1 MEGDGVGTMASILV
15 IDDNPETLAL
25 LVKLLGSED
34 YRVLPAD
41 SGQLGL
47 SAAISQSP
55 DLILLDMRMP
65 GMDGLETCRRLKAE
79 PLTRQIPVILMSA
92 YAEVAQWSAGL
103 RAGAVDFVN
112 KPFHAEELLARIRTQ
127 LELGAAS
134 LKLEQTVATRTQELR
149 QANLRLDALWSLV
162 SLVNQE
168 GAEELEDKAIYDFVL
183 EKIVAMTASRYG
195 FFGLVDE
202 SETVMTIHAWSG
214 QAMADCAMVHKPVE
228 YRIAEVGLWGEAVRY
243 RKPLVVNDYSAPDIA
258 RKGYPGGHVQ
268 LTRLM
273 VVPAFTRGRISAV
286 AAVANKQGEYDDAD
300 LKQLMAFMDG
310 VAMTLAHRKIWAEL
324 KASELKFHT
333 VADFTYDLETWRAPD
348 GKYVYVSPSCERITG
363 YSAAEFMAGTGL
375 SLEIVLPQDRV
386 IIEKHYALEGPADQG
401 EDRHID
407 FRFITKDGRVR
418 WMSHYC
424 TQVVDGAGNPIG
436 RRASN
441 RDITDRKQTEETIQ
455 ALLRDKDLLLHEVHH
470 RIKNNMNSVAS
481 LLSLQRCKLQ
491 DQGAIDALETAQNRL
506 RSMGLLYDRLYRSNH
521 LQAMAVGNY
530 LGPLVKEIVEAIPCH
545 ASISIVDDIGD
556 FELPAQV
563 LQPLGIVVNEIVTN
577 SLKYAFEGR
586 DTGVIQVEACKAG
599 NRVCITLGDDGV
611 GLPSSINFENSS
623 GLGLVLIKALVE
635 QMDATV
641 RMETTEGTKFIVDFE
656 G

>member
-1 MEGDGVGTMASILV
+1 MDSSANILV
-15 IDDNPETLAL
+15 VDDSPATLTMLAMVLEAEGYRVFLVDSGEAAL
-25 LVKLLGSED
+25 LT
-34 YRVLPAD
+34 
-41 SGQLGL
+41 
-47 SAAISQSP
+47 AATQTP
-55 DLILLDMRMP
+55 DLIILDIQMP
-65 GMDGLETCRRLKAE
+65 GMDGFETCRRFKAD
-79 PLTRQIPVILMSA
+79 PVTKDIPVILMSA
-92 YAEVAQWSAGL
+92 YADASQWSTGL
-103 RAGAVDFVN
+103 GAGAVDFLHV
-112 KPFHAEELLARIRTQ
+112 PVRPAELLARIRTQ
-127 LELGAAS
+127 LELS
-134 LKLEQTVATRTQELR
+134 SVNIKLEQTVIERTQDLR

-183 EKIVAMTASRYG
+183 EKIVAMTGSRYG

-202 SETVMTIHAWSG
+202 SETVMTIHSWSG

-228 YRIAEVGLWGEAVRY
+228 YRIAEVGLWGEAVRH
-243 RKPLVVNDYSAPDIA
+243 RKPLVVNDYSDPDLA
-258 RKGYPGGHVQ
+258 KKGYPGGHVQ

-273 VVPAFTRGRISAV
+273 VVPAFIRGRISAV
-286 AAVANKQGEYDDAD
+286 AAVANKPKEYDDAD
-300 LKQLMAFMDG
+300 LKQFTAFMDG
-310 VAMTLAHRKIWAEL
+310 IAMTLEHRKIWAQL

-363 YSAAEFMAGTGL
+363 YTAAEFAAGTGL
-375 SLEIVLPQDRV
+375 SLSIALPEDRA
-386 IIEKHYALEGPADQG
+386 ILEEHYALEGPADQG

-407 FRFITKDGRVR
+407 FRFITKEGQVR

-424 TQVVDGAGNPIG
+424 RQVVDEEGKAIG

-470 RIKNNMNSVAS
+470 RIKNNMNSLAS
-481 LLSLQRCKLQ
+481 LLSLQRSKLH
-491 DQGAIDALETAQNRL
+491 DQKAMEALETAQNRL
-506 RSMGLLYDRLYRSNH
+506 RSMGLLYDKLYRSDH
-521 LQAMAVGNY
+521 VRAIEVGNY
-530 LGPLVKEIVEAIPCH
+530 LLPLVREIVEAIPCH
-545 ASISIVDDIGD
+545 ASIAIVNDIGS

-586 DTGVIQVEACKAG
+586 AEGVIQVAACKTG
-599 NRVCITLGDDGV
+599 NKAIITLGDNGI
-611 GLPSSINFENSS
+611 GLPPSVNLKKSS
-623 GLGLVLIKALVE
+623 GLGLILIRALVE
-635 QMDATV
+635 QIDGTV
-641 RMETTEGTKFIVDFE
+641 RMETAEGTKFIVEFE